1 MRKGLRMSTLGWMFV
16 YTAISFYVLA
26 AALLEH
32 FGLFRGWPYVPESDF
47 RKVRTVQGMASLFLG
62 VVPKALMTVLIVVL
76 LFLGLAG
83 VSTALLWVSLVVM
96 TISWVSSAFIQVP
109 LQLRL
114 QRGDNRALRGGVLY
128 GLSPPIEG
136 RARRLRSTS
145 KHPGWRSAF

>member
-1 MRKGLRMSTLGWMFV
+1 MSTLGWMFV

-76 LFLGLAG
+76 LFLGLTG

-96 TISWVSSAFIQVP
+96 AISWISSAFIQVP

-114 QRGDNRALRGGVLY
+114 QRAKDPVLMARLVRTNWIRNAAIISHCVAVSFTVSALL
-128 GLSPPIEG
+128 
-136 RARRLRSTS
+136 
-145 KHPGWRSAF
+145 